1 MLPTEISGG
10 VCFTSRYVGNSA
22 TRDQAVTGQ
31 ACDFRVIHF
40 LNCHVFFSA
49 SATLG
54 SVQSWYYLK
63 VTWCKKGGKER
74 KKSHRDLD
82 F

>member
-31 ACDFRVIHF
+31 ACDFSHPFPQLSR
-40 LNCHVFFSA
+40 FFSA
-49 SATLG
+49 SAALG

-63 VTWCKKGGKER
+63 VTWCKKGGER
-74 KKSHRDLD
+74 KKEKSSRP
-82 F
+82 

>member
-31 ACDFRVIHF
+31 ACDFKIIYFLLLMSHF
-40 LNCHVFFSA
+40 LPQRFLVRFEM
-49 SATLG
+49 TI
-54 SVQSWYYLK
+54 
-63 VTWCKKGGKER
+63 VTK
-74 KKSHRDLD
+74 
-82 F
+82 